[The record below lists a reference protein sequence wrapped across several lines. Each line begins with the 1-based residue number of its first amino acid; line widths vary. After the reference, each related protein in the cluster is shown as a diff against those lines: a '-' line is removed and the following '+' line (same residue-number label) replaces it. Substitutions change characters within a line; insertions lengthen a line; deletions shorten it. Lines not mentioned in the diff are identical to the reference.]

1 MSGIFLIIICCI
13 CYACKRD
20 FFHPAVIVSAIW
32 TVMLNLF
39 LYTANELY
47 PLSAKTQG
55 IIVGW
60 VVCFALFACLCSN
73 FKIKVSECFKR
84 YYPDRKFLVAL
95 YPYVCI
101 LNVLFVFL
109 VLKVVGHSF
118 SLEALVETREGLL
131 EEEFPIYLKLLFYFN
146 SFSVVYLLVASLFP
160 DILTKRQYLFL
171 LCILLAS
178 TIVKTNKTAV
188 IGLACGFFYIYKL
201 RGKLNFYSVVKSVML
216 VVGILFLSIS
226 LRGDVTDSFDL
237 LGYLNIYTLSPLAA
251 MDMVV
256 NQEYAIDTGA
266 WGSST
271 FVFFYKILNAFGCDF
286 DIASRGEWVNVPVP
300 TNVFTVLRGFYLDF
314 GMTGT
319 LIFASL
325 LGGFWGVMYRFASR
339 GFSIFIIFYAL
350 MLHSLILQFFADYF
364 FITFSMTLQCF
375 VFSILFFVPIRLRG
389 KSSEL

>member
-1 MSGIFLIIICCI
+1 MSGILLIIVCCI
-13 CYACKRD
+13 CYAYKRD

-32 TVMLNLF
+32 AVILTLF
-39 LYTANELY
+39 LYTANDLY
-47 PLSAKTQG
+47 PLSSKTQG

-60 VVCFALFACLCSN
+60 VVCFALFASLCSN
-73 FKIKVSECFKR
+73 FKIKVSERFKR
-84 YYPDRKFLVAL
+84 SYPNKKLLVAL

-101 LNVLFVFL
+101 LNVLFVVL
-109 VLKVVGHSF
+109 VLKVVGHSL
-118 SLEALVETREGLL
+118 SLEALIETRDGLL
-131 EEEFPIYLKLLFYFN
+131 EEGFPIYLKLLFYFN
-146 SFSVVYLLVASLFP
+146 SFSIVYLLVASLFP
-160 DILTKRQYLFL
+160 DILTKRQYLLL
-171 LCILLAS
+171 LCIILAS
-178 TIVKTNKTAV
+178 TIVKTNKTAIV
-188 IGLACGFFYIYKL
+188 GLACGFFYIYKL
-201 RGKLNFYSVVKSVML
+201 RDKLSFLNVVKSVLL

-237 LGYLNIYTLSPLAA
+237 LRYLNIYTLSPLAA

-271 FVFFYKILNAFGCDF
+271 FIFFYKILNAFGFDF
-286 DIASRGEWVNVPVP
+286 DIAARGEWVNVPVP

-314 GMTGT
+314 GVTGT

-325 LGGFWGVMYRFASR
+325 LGGFWGVMYRFALR

-375 VFSILFFVPIRLRG
+375 VFSILFFVPMRLRA
-389 KSSEL
+389 KQPNL